1 MTGRSVMAR
10 TASTARRSSWRSEKV
25 STTKASTPPSSSP
38 SACSRKAALA
48 SSGVIDPSGARY
60 FPRGPMEPSTKMS
73 RPSVSRTSRAS
84 LTPRRVRGSGAQAQ
98 RHEHLGSH
106 LVGIESRGV
115 HLQVG
120 LRIVRYAG
128 FVERLDLVTRLP
140 VKHWAITNSER
151 SLEKRGELAREP
163 HDRAECL

>member
-60 FPRGPMEPSTKMS
+60 FPRGPEGGG
-73 RPSVSRTSRAS
+73 
-84 LTPRRVRGSGAQAQ
+84 RGSRLRGPGP
-98 RHEHLGSH
+98 RLERLPDFRRH
-106 LVGIESRGV
+106 LVGVEARRVHAQISLGV
-115 HLQVG
+115 
-120 LRIVRYAG
+120 VRLARL
-128 FVERLDLVTRLP
+128 VERLDLLARLA
-140 VKHWAITNSER
+140 VQHGAIAGSACP
-151 SLEKRGELAREP
+151 LEKRGEIARQP
-163 HDRAECL
+163 DDRAQGLG